1 MADRMGVLGSIET
14 NGSVLIN
21 LEHRKQLFGE
31 LLRDRNIEAI
41 YGGREARFYWN
52 SIETVR

>member
-1 MADRMGVLGSIET
+1 MGVLGSIET

-21 LEHRKQLFGE
+21 LEHRKQLFGQ

-41 YGGREARFYWN
+41 YGGREVRFYWN